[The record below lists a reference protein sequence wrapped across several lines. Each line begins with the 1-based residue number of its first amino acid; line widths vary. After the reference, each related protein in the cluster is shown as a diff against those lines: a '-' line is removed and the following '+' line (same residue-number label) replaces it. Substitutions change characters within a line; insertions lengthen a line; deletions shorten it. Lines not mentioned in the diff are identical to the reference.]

1 MQESSV
7 NAAVQTKVQDIV
19 ALQYGVGVQ
28 KIQITEHHSD
38 SAMAK
43 TTTLTLMV
51 KTPRKRG
58 DVSDFSEYS
67 IKQHKKEMVTKID
80 TALVVATYKDAP
92 KDQNDQQD
100 HTNSGET
107 TENSNNMILLWLLL
121 ALLLIMVMGFALYT
135 RQKVKNPADYTAM
148 QTQNQQNQRDM
159 DVNQGR
165 ANPYWHPMPMP
176 MPMQY

>member
-1 MQESSV
+1 M
-7 NAAVQTKVQDIV
+7 QDIV

-38 SAMAK
+38 SATAK

-51 KTPRKRG
+51 KTPRERG
-58 DVSDFSEYS
+58 NVSDFSEYS

-80 TALVVATYKDAP
+80 QALVEATYKDVP
-92 KDQNDQQD
+92 KDKNVQND

-107 TENSNNMILLWLLL
+107 TGNSNNMILLWLLL

-135 RQKVKNPADYTAM
+135 RQKVKNPANYTAM
-148 QTQNQQNQRDM
+148 QTQNRPNQHDIRST
-159 DVNQGR
+159 QGQ
-165 ANPYWHPMPMP
+165 ANPYWHPMPM
-176 MPMQY
+176 QY